1 MDFSAAVM
9 GKDYYKILG
18 VEKSASDEEIKKA
31 YRKMALKYHPDK
43 NKSPGAEEKF
53 KEVAEAYDVLSDPE
67 KRKLFDQ
74 FGEEGLKGGV
84 GGGAPG
90 GPGGGTYTYTFQ
102 GDPQE
107 MFRMFFG
114 DGTGGDDDPFG
125 GMLGGMFGGRGV
137 NGGSSKMF
145 FSTGGLGGHERMDVD
160 DDPFEAFRNK
170 RTGSF
175 RQRGQKRQ
183 DPTITR
189 DLPVSLED
197 VLHGTTKKMKITRRV
212 ASDDGRSMR
221 SEEKILSIDVRP
233 GWKAG
238 TRITFPREG
247 DQIPGSVPADIVF
260 VIRDKPHPQFVR
272 DGSNIKY
279 RAKIS
284 LREVHYCCDTIQ
296 YMVSLLPSL
305 Q

>member
-1 MDFSAAVM
+1 M

-18 VEKSASDEEIKKA
+18 VAKSASDEEIKKA

-53 KEVAEAYDVLSDPE
+53 KEIAEAYDVLSDPE

-90 GPGGGTYTYTFQ
+90 GPSGGTYSYTFN
-102 GDPQE
+102 GDPKE

-114 DGTGGDDDPFG
+114 DGMGGDDDPFG
-125 GMLGGMFGGRGV
+125 GMLGGMFGGHGV
-137 NGGSSKMF
+137 NGGTTKMF
-145 FSTGGLGGHERMDVD
+145 FGKSGMGGHEQMDID
-160 DDPFEAFRNK
+160 DDPFEGFRG
-170 RTGSF
+170 RRSRSF
-175 RQRGQKRQ
+175 RQPGQKRQ

-197 VLHGTTKKMKITRRV
+197 VMHGATKKMKITRKV
-212 ASDDGRSMR
+212 TADDGQSVRT
-221 SEEKILSIDVRP
+221 EEKILPIDVRP

-238 TRITFPREG
+238 TKITFPREG
-247 DQIPGSVPADIVF
+247 DQVPGSIPADIVF
-260 VIRDKPHPQFVR
+260 VVRDKPHAQFVR
-272 DGSNIKY
+272 DGSDVKY
-279 RAKIS
+279 RAKIG
-284 LREVHYCCDTIQ
+284 LREVCTSSFLCAA
-296 YMVSLLPSL
+296 
-305 Q
+305 